1 MNRATY
7 VLLVAAAALLAGM
20 VSILVFNREGLEKTV
35 TSAVD
40 IGGPFR
46 LAAARGGTVDS
57 ADLLRKP
64 YGVFFGYTHCPEV
77 CPTTMFE
84 MSKALTTL
92 GDEAKD
98 FRLFFITVDPER
110 DTAQML
116 KDYLSNFDPRMEA
129 LVPTMTEL
137 PIVAKAFRAIYN
149 KVPASDGSYTMDHTA
164 TVFLMGR
171 DGKLF
176 GTIRYGEKPDDRVA
190 KLRRL
195 FKAGT

>member
-1 MNRATY
+1 MTRATY
-7 VLLVAAAALLAGM
+7 VVLIAAAALLAALAS
-20 VSILVFNREGLEKTV
+20 VLVFNRQGLQDTV
-35 TSAVD
+35 VSTVE

-46 LAAARGGTVDS
+46 LAAAKGGVVDTK
-57 ADLLRKP
+57 DLLGSP
-64 YGVFFGYTHCPEV
+64 YGIFFGYTHCPEV

-92 GDEAKD
+92 GEEAKD

-110 DTAQML
+110 DTAEML
-116 KDYLSNFDPRMEA
+116 KDYLSNFNPRMEA
-129 LVPTMTEL
+129 LVPTPTEL
-137 PIVAKAFRAIYN
+137 PVVTKEFRAIYN
-149 KVPASDGSYTMDHTA
+149 KVPSSDGSYTMDHTA

-195 FKAGT
+195 LAAGN

>member
-1 MNRATY
+1 
-7 VLLVAAAALLAGM
+7 
-20 VSILVFNREGLEKTV
+20 
-35 TSAVD
+35 
-40 IGGPFR
+40 
-46 LAAARGGTVDS
+46 
-57 ADLLRKP
+57 
-64 YGVFFGYTHCPEV
+64 
-77 CPTTMFE
+77 MFE

-129 LVPTMTEL
+129 LVPSMTEL
-137 PIVAKAFRAIYN
+137 PIAAKAFRAIYN
-149 KVPASDGSYTMDHTA
+149 KVPTSDGSYTMDHTA

-176 GTIRYGEKPDDRVA
+176 GTIRYGEKPDDRAA

-195 FKAGT
+195 MKAGT

>member
-7 VLLVAAAALLAGM
+7 VLLVAAAALLAGL
-20 VSILVFNREGLEKTV
+20 VSVLVFNREGLEKTV

-46 LAAARGGTVDS
+46 LAAAKGGMVDS
-57 ADLLRKP
+57 ADLLGKP

-129 LVPTMTEL
+129 LVPSMTEL
-137 PIVAKAFRAIYN
+137 PIAAKAFRAIYN
-149 KVPASDGSYTMDHTA
+149 KVPTSDGSYTMDHTA

-176 GTIRYGEKPDDRVA
+176 GTIRYGEKPDDRAA

-195 FKAGT
+195 MKAGT